1 MESVTVNRPV
11 IHAVLAGLCAGLF
24 VVGSLVLGGQA
35 LVPTP
40 QLVVDLSGSERY
52 LTHVSTDK
60 PIYRTGEKLY
70 VRGVVLRADGHV
82 PANPANPAY
91 IEIKGPKGD
100 TVASGISTIV
110 DSVMGF
116 SWEIPASQAGGE
128 YIVRISNP
136 FTGDAPAE
144 RKFDIRAYRAP
155 RLKSQIVFVRDGYG
169 PGDTVAANLH
179 VDRAEGGIQTGAR
192 VSVIAR
198 VDGAEAWKGETS
210 IDASGNASANFKLPT
225 AIARGEGTIAMVI
238 QDGGTVETASKTIPI
253 LLQTLDLGIYP
264 EGGDIVAGLPNRIYV
279 EGRTPAQKPADM
291 AGLVLNSAGKEVASF
306 RTEHEGRGR
315 FSFTPVKGEA
325 YTLRVTEP
333 AGIKTIFRLPAVK
346 ESGVVIASTSDVTPK
361 QKNVVLRVGATAG
374 GEYGVSLSQRG
385 KEIAS
390 TSVILKANQ
399 PSDISFTVPKSLDGV
414 LIATVYDD
422 HKTPMAE
429 RLLFRQP
436 EHNLKVHVAPDK
448 ADYIPG
454 DRVTL
459 RITTTDDRDK
469 PVGAMVGLTV
479 TDSSVLEMIEKR
491 EQTPRL
497 PVMVLLENDVKNLSD
512 AQVYMDESNPKAP
525 IATDL
530 LLGTQGWRRFA
541 AVDITKFVTANGDAG
556 RRALAIKLLTDAD
569 RARAASLAA
578 PAPGVGGG
586 IMGGRV
592 AGVAG
597 GVVGGIPGI
606 AFQAPPPPIGAPPPP
621 PPAPAPRLAA
631 ATIGE
636 VLAEPRVGDLPLVG
650 NDVLDLIQILPGGNP
665 ANQKLELNGII
676 AQKQAADAI
685 RGQQGQQGAGGGGRG
700 IAGGALVVGRVGVRN
715 DFIVVREYAHTLR
728 PNWTEGSRSDFAE
741 TVYWNAGIK
750 TDAST
755 GLATVSFN
763 LSDSV
768 TSFKVMADGFTS
780 EGALGSGSSDV
791 ESVRPFFVEPKFPLQ
806 VTSGDRIQ
814 LPISMI
820 NGMSREL
827 RGVAITPSAVAG
839 LTFAM
844 PGDNSATLHAKE
856 RARHLMQID
865 IGSEFS
871 GSVDLSLDASAGPY
885 RDSVSRKLDIQP
897 LGFPYES
904 SKGGVLESDGSSSFE
919 FSLPAETIRGSIS
932 SSVVVYPTPLASMTE
947 ALQALLRQPNGC
959 FEQTSSTSYPMVMA
973 QQYFITHAGVDPAI
987 VERAKTLLDA
997 SYKRLTG
1004 FESPKKGYEWFGADP
1019 GHEALTAYGLMQ
1031 FTDMS
1036 HVREVD
1042 KDMIQ
1047 RTRAWLLARRDGNG
1061 SFNRNAKAID
1071 SFGGAPQETTNAYI
1085 TWALVESGEQG
1096 LEKEIAFVKTSANS
1110 TQDSYIVAL
1119 GANILNAT
1127 GDKSGARQLM
1137 DKLARNQDMAGN
1149 VKSAVA
1155 SITRSGGD
1163 ALAIETTALS
1173 VLAWMREPSFAANV
1187 EKGVKWIVESNKN
1200 GRFASTQSTI
1210 LALRAIVAYD
1220 ALRARPR
1227 VPGRIVVSV
1236 DGRTVGTGVAFT
1248 SNTQGAIVMPEFGR
1262 ELGAG
1267 KHTVVL
1273 RMEDGSSMPFS
1284 MGVKYYSTLPDSS
1297 AQTKVG
1303 IEVSLKDRQIQE
1315 GGITEARVSI
1325 ANKSDQPIPT
1335 PVAIVGIPGGL
1346 EVRHDQLKELVK
1358 SGRIDAY
1365 EVIGREV
1372 VLYWRYIK
1380 PNDKFDLPLSLVA
1393 AVPGVYTGPASRAY
1407 LYYTDEFKN
1416 WAPGLKVSITPR

>member
-1 MESVTVNRPV
+1 MESVSVNRP
-11 IHAVLAGLCAGLF
+11 IIYAVLAGFCAGLL
-24 VVGSLVLGGQA
+24 VVASFLLGGQA
-35 LVPTP
+35 PVPSP
-40 QLVVDLSGSERY
+40 QLSIDMGGSDRY

-70 VRGVVLRADGHV
+70 VRGVVLRADGHT
-82 PANPANPAY
+82 PTNPANPAY

-100 TVASGISTIV
+100 TVASGSSTIV
-110 DSVMGF
+110 DSVIGF
-116 SWEIPASQAGGE
+116 SWNIPASQAGGE
-128 YIVRISNP
+128 YTVRVSNP

-179 VDRAEGGIQTGAR
+179 VDRAEGGIPTGAR
-192 VSVIAR
+192 VSVTAR
-198 VDGAEAWKGETS
+198 VDGEESWRGETT
-210 IDASGNASANFKLPT
+210 IDASGNASAKFKLPS
-225 AIARGEGTIAMVI
+225 AIARGEGTLAMVI

-264 EGGDIVAGLPNRIYV
+264 EGGDIIAGLQNRIYI
-279 EGRTPAQKPADM
+279 EGKTPAQKPADM
-291 AGLVLNSAGKEVASF
+291 AGIVVNSTGKEVASF

-315 FSFTPVKGEA
+315 FSFTPVKGEV
-325 YTLRVTEP
+325 YSLRVTEP
-333 AGIKTIFRLPAVK
+333 AGIKTIFKLPAVK
-346 ESGVVIASTSDVTPK
+346 ESGVVISSTSDVTPR
-361 QKNVVLRVGATAG
+361 QKNVVVRVAATAG
-374 GEYGVSLSQRG
+374 GEYGVSLNQRG
-385 KEIAS
+385 KEIAFS
-390 TSVILKANQ
+390 SVSLKANQ
-399 PSDISFTVPKSLDGV
+399 PVDVSFTIPKSLDGV
-414 LIATVYDD
+414 LIATVYDEQ
-422 HKTPMAE
+422 KTPMAE

-436 EHNLKVHVAPDK
+436 EHNLKVRVVADHT
-448 ADYIPG
+448 DFIPG

-459 RITTTDDRDK
+459 RVTTTDDTGK

-479 TDSSVLEMIEKR
+479 TDSSGLEMIEKR
-491 EQTPRL
+491 EQAPRL

-512 AQVYMDESNPKAP
+512 AHVYLDETNPKAP
-525 IATDL
+525 LATDL

-541 AVDITKFVTANGDAG
+541 SMDISKFVTASGDSA
-556 RRALAIKLLTDAD
+556 RRALAVRMLTDAD
-569 RARAASLAA
+569 RARAASLGIQGQQGQGGQGAGA
-578 PAPGVGGG
+578 GRGGG
-586 IMGGRV
+586 IP
-592 AGVAG
+592 G

-606 AFQAPPPPIGAPPPP
+606 VLAPAAVGAPPPP
-621 PPAPAPRLAA
+621 AGPPPPQPAPALPVAVA
-631 ATIGE
+631 KIG
-636 VLAEPRVGDLPLVG
+636 PVGMDEVG
-650 NDVLDLIQILPGGNP
+650 NLGRLQAD
-665 ANQKLELNGII
+665 QKLEEIVI
-676 AQKQAADAI
+676 ARQALAADQA
-685 RGQQGQQGAGGGGRG
+685 RVQPRAGGGGG
-700 IAGGALVVGRVGVRN
+700 IGGGAFRVGGVGLRN
-715 DFIVVREYAHTLR
+715 DFVFVREYSHALR

-741 TVYWNAGIK
+741 TVYWNTGVK
-750 TDAST
+750 TDAAT

-768 TSFKVMADGFTS
+768 TSFKVMADGFTP
-780 EGALGSGSSDV
+780 EGSLGSGVIDV
-791 ESVRPFFVEPKFPLQ
+791 ESVRPFYIEPKFPLQ

-827 RGVAITPSAVAG
+827 RGVTISPKDIAG

-844 PGDNSATLHAKE
+844 PGDNSSTLRAKE
-856 RARHLMQID
+856 RARRLMQVD
-865 IGSEFS
+865 VGSDFS
-871 GSVDLSLDASAGPY
+871 GNVDLSFDASAGPY
-885 RDSVSRKLDIQP
+885 RDAVNRKLDVQP
-897 LGFPYES
+897 LGFPYEN
-904 SKGGVLESDGSSSFE
+904 SKGGVLEANSSSSFE
-919 FSLPAETIRGSIS
+919 FSLPKETIHGSVS
-932 SSVVVYPTPLASMTE
+932 SSVVVYPTPLASMTQ
-947 ALQALLRQPNGC
+947 ALQALLQQPYGC

-973 QQYFITHAGVDPAI
+973 QQYFISHAGVDPAI
-987 VERAKTLLDA
+987 VEKAKTLLDA
-997 SYKRLTG
+997 SYKRLSG

-1036 HVREVD
+1036 HVRDVD

-1061 SFNRNAKAID
+1061 GFNRNAKAID
-1071 SFGGAPQETTNAYI
+1071 SFGGAPQDTTNAYI
-1085 TWALVESGEQG
+1085 TWALVESGEKG
-1096 LEKEIAFVKTSANS
+1096 LEKEIASVKSSANS
-1110 TQDSYIVAL
+1110 TQDSYIIAL

-1127 GDKSGARQLM
+1127 GDKAGASALM
-1137 DKLARNQDMAGN
+1137 DKLVKNQDPAGN

-1173 VLAWMREPSFAANV
+1173 ALAWMREPSYAPNI
-1187 EKGVKWIVESNKN
+1187 EKGVKWIVESNRN

-1220 ALRARPR
+1220 ALRARPK
-1227 VPGRIVVSV
+1227 VPGRVVVSI
-1236 DGRTVGTGVAFT
+1236 DGRNGAPITFT
-1248 SNTQGAIVMPEFGR
+1248 TNTQGALVVPDFGR
-1262 ELGAG
+1262 DLGAG
-1267 KHTVVL
+1267 KHIVVL
-1273 RMEDGSSMPFS
+1273 KMEDGSSMPFS
-1284 MGVKYYSTLPDSS
+1284 MSVKYNSTLPDSS

-1303 IEVSLKDRQIQE
+1303 IEVSLKDRQVQE
-1315 GGITEARVSI
+1315 GGITEARVSLT
-1325 ANKSDQPIPT
+1325 NKSDQPVPT

-1380 PNDKFDLPLSLVA
+1380 PNDRFDLPLSLVA
-1393 AVPGVYTGPASRAY
+1393 AIPGVYTGPASRAY

>member
-1 MESVTVNRPV
+1 MEPVTANRPV
-11 IHAVLAGLCAGLF
+11 IHAVLAGFSAGLL
-24 VVGSLVLGGQA
+24 VVGSLLLGGQA
-35 LVPTP
+35 PVPTP
-40 QLVVDLSGSERY
+40 QLPTDVGGSERY

-70 VRGVVLRADGHV
+70 VRGVVLRADGHI
-82 PANPANPAY
+82 PANPTNPAY

-100 TVASGISTIV
+100 TVASGVSSIV

-116 SWEIPASQAGGE
+116 SWDIPASQAGGE
-128 YIVRISNP
+128 YTVRISNP
-136 FTGDAPAE
+136 FTGDPPAE

-179 VDRAEGGIQTGAR
+179 ADRAEGGVPAGAR
-192 VSVIAR
+192 VSVTAR
-198 VDGAEAWKGETS
+198 VDGEEIWKGETT
-210 IDASGNASANFKLPT
+210 IDATGNTSATFKLPS

-253 LLQTLDLGIYP
+253 LLQTLDLEIYP

-291 AGLVLNSAGKEVASF
+291 AGIVMNSAGKEVASF

-325 YTLRVTEP
+325 YSLRVTEP
-333 AGIKTIFRLPAVK
+333 AGIKTIFRLPAVR
-346 ESGVVIASTSDVTPK
+346 ESGVVISSTSDVTPR
-361 QKNVVLRVGATAG
+361 QKNVVVRVAATAG
-374 GEYGVSLSQRG
+374 GEYGVSLNQRG
-385 KEIAS
+385 KEIAF
-390 TSVILKANQ
+390 TSVNLKAYQ
-399 PSDISFTVPKSLDGV
+399 PSEVTFTVPKSLDGV
-414 LIATVYDD
+414 LIATVYDEL
-422 HKTPMAE
+422 KTPRAE
-429 RLLFRQP
+429 RLIFRQP
-436 EHNLKVHVAPDK
+436 EHNLKVSVVADHT
-448 ADYIPG
+448 DFIPG
-454 DRVTL
+454 DRATL
-459 RITTTDDRDK
+459 RITTTDDSGK

-491 EQTPRL
+491 EQAPRL

-512 AQVYMDESNPKAP
+512 AHVYLDETNPKAP
-525 IATDL
+525 LATDL

-541 AVDITKFVTANGDAG
+541 TVDITKFVTTNGDSA
-556 RRALAIKLLTDAD
+556 RRALAIRMLTDAD
-569 RARAASLAA
+569 RAKAASLTA
-578 PAPGVGGG
+578 PRGVGGG
-586 IMGGRV
+586 RG
-592 AGVAG
+592 G
-597 GVVGGIPGI
+597 GVPIGIVGLQAGLVFDAPSVGG
-606 AFQAPPPPIGAPPPP
+606 
-621 PPAPAPRLAA
+621 
-631 ATIGE
+631 
-636 VLAEPRVGDLPLVG
+636 VLHEDRVRDLPMVG
-650 NDVLDLIQILPGGNP
+650 NDVLELIQVLPGVNQ
-665 ANQKLELNGII
+665 ANEKVEAKNIVVRQEVV
-676 AQKQAADAI
+676 ADQI
-685 RGQQGQQGAGGGGRG
+685 RGQQGQQGQQGGGGGGRG
-700 IAGGALVVGRVGVRN
+700 IAVGVRN
-715 DFIVVREYAHTLR
+715 DFAVIREYAHALR

-741 TVYWNAGIK
+741 TVYWNAGVK

-768 TSFKVMADGFTS
+768 TSFKVMADGFAS
-780 EGALGSGSSDV
+780 DGALGSGVSDV
-791 ESVRPFFVEPKFPLQ
+791 ESVRPFYIEPKFPLQ

-814 LPISMI
+814 LPISMV

-827 RGVAITPSAVAG
+827 RDVAITPRNVAG
-839 LTFAM
+839 LTFSM
-844 PGDNSATLHAKE
+844 PGDNIGTLRARE
-856 RARHLMQID
+856 RARRLMQVD
-865 IGSEFS
+865 VGNDFT
-871 GSVDLSLDASAGPY
+871 GNVDLSFSASAGPY
-885 RDSVSRKLDIQP
+885 RDTVNRKLDIQP

-904 SKGGVLESDGSSSFE
+904 SRGGVLDSNSSSSFE
-919 FSLPAETIRGSIS
+919 FALPKETIRGSVS
-932 SSVVVYPTPLASMTE
+932 SSVVVYPTPLASMTQ
-947 ALQALLRQPNGC
+947 ALQALLQQPYGC

-973 QQYFITHAGVDPAI
+973 QQYFISHAGVDPAI
-987 VERAKTLLDA
+987 VEKAKTLLDA

-1036 HVREVD
+1036 HVRDVD

-1047 RTRAWLLARRDGNG
+1047 RTRTWLLARRDGNG
-1061 SFNRNAKAID
+1061 GFNRNAKAID
-1071 SFGGAPQETTNAYI
+1071 SFGGAPQDTTNAYI
-1085 TWALVESGEQG
+1085 TWALVESGELG
-1096 LEKEIAFVKTSANS
+1096 LEKEIASVKASANS
-1110 TQDSYIVAL
+1110 TEDSYIIAL

-1127 GDKSGARQLM
+1127 GDKAGARALM
-1137 DKLARNQDMAGN
+1137 DKLAKNQDAAGN
-1149 VKSAVA
+1149 VKSAIA

-1173 VLAWMREPSFAANV
+1173 ALAWMREPAYTANV

-1210 LALRAIVAYD
+1210 LALRAIVSYD
-1220 ALRARPR
+1220 ALRARPK
-1227 VPGRIVVSV
+1227 VPGRILVSI
-1236 DGRTVGTGVAFT
+1236 DGTRGADIAFT
-1248 SNTQGAIVMPEFGR
+1248 ANTQGAIVFPDFGSD
-1262 ELGAG
+1262 LGAG
-1267 KHTVVL
+1267 KHTIVL
-1273 RMEDGSSMPFS
+1273 KMEDGSSMPFS
-1284 MGVKYYSTLPDSS
+1284 MSVKYHSTLPDSS

-1303 IEVSLKDRQIQE
+1303 IEVSLKDRQVQE

-1380 PNDKFDLPLSLVA
+1380 PNDKFDLTLSLVA

-1416 WAPGLKVSITPR
+1416 WAPGLKVSITAR